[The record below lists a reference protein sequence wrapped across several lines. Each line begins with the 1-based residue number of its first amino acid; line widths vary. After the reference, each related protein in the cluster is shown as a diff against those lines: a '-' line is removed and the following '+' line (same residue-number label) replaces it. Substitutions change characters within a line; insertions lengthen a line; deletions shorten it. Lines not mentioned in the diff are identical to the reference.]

1 MKAVLTLLLLLLPGS
16 AWAADSVRLS
26 SEVFVE
32 KIEAAP
38 NGKARIV
45 LHQPKLVVPG
55 DRLVFIL
62 SYRNE
67 GPTTATNFTVTN
79 PLPTAVS
86 FEEAP
91 GAQAQ
96 YSVDNGRVWGA
107 LASLKLRESDGKW
120 RAARPDDVT
129 HVRWV
134 LKQPLPSGTGGKLT
148 FRGIVR

>member
-1 MKAVLTLLLLLLPGS
+1 MKALLTFMLLLLPGL
-16 AWAADSVRLS
+16 AHAADNVRLS

-32 KIEAAP
+32 KTEVSP
-38 NGKARIV
+38 GEKARIV

-55 DRLVFIL
+55 DRLVFVL

-79 PLPTAVS
+79 PMPSAVS
-86 FEEAP
+86 FAEAP
-91 GAQAQ
+91 GATAQ
-96 YSVDNGRVWGA
+96 YSVDGGRMWGV
-107 LASLKLRESDGKW
+107 LAQLKLRESDGKW

-129 HVRWV
+129 HVRWI
-134 LKQPLPSGTGGKLT
+134 LTQPLPSGSGGKLT

>member
-1 MKAVLTLLLLLLPGS
+1 MKAFLTLLVLLLPTS
-16 AWAADSVRLS
+16 AWAADNVRLS

-32 KIEAAP
+32 KMETAP
-38 NGKARIV
+38 SGKARIV

-55 DRLVFIL
+55 DRLVFVL

-67 GPTTATNFTVTN
+67 GATTATNFTVTN
-79 PLPTAVS
+79 PMPSAVS
-86 FEEAP
+86 FAEAP
-91 GAQAQ
+91 GALAQ

-129 HVRWV
+129 HVRWI
-134 LKQPLPSGTGGKLT
+134 LTQPLPSGSGGKLT

>member
-1 MKAVLTLLLLLLPGS
+1 VKFLLSLMLLMLPGF
-16 AWAADSVRLS
+16 AQAADNVRLS

-32 KIEAAP
+32 KMEAAP
-38 NGKARIV
+38 GGKARVV

-55 DRLVFIL
+55 DRLVFVL

-67 GPTTATNFTVTN
+67 GPTTASNFTVTN
-79 PLPTAVS
+79 PMPSAVS
-86 FEEAP
+86 FAEAP

-96 YSVDNGRVWGA
+96 YSVDGGRIWGM
-107 LASLKLRESDGKW
+107 LATLKLRESDGKW

-129 HVRWV
+129 HVRWI
-134 LKQPLPSGTGGKLT
+134 LRQPLPSGSGGKLT

>member
-1 MKAVLTLLLLLLPGS
+1 MKAFFALMLLMLPGS
-16 AWAADSVRLS
+16 AWAADNVRLS
-26 SEVFVE
+26 SEVYVE
-32 KIEAAP
+32 KTETAP
-38 NGKARIV
+38 GGKARIV

-55 DRLVFIL
+55 DRLVFVL

-67 GPTTATNFTVTN
+67 GAKTATNFTVTN
-79 PLPTAVS
+79 PMPSAVS

-91 GAQAQ
+91 GARAQ
-96 YSVDNGRVWGA
+96 YSVDSGRTWGA

-129 HVRWV
+129 HVRWI
-134 LKQPLPSGTGGKLT
+134 LTQPLPSGSGGKLT